1 MYFLRTKQY
10 FNIRVPREAIEVQ
23 EETTKFYAME
33 VLYPIESN
41 TVMKVKYKPYQVGL
55 NRCINVET
63 VTKYINHILETN
75 LNFNNFK

>member
-1 MYFLRTKQY
+1 
-10 FNIRVPREAIEVQ
+10 
-23 EETTKFYAME
+23 ME